1 MTNASE
7 IRIVV
12 GPDPTELG
20 PDAFRLLSSGRGT
33 LRFTLGD
40 DDIRRRV
47 LEPGLRWE
55 QVIVAQRGR
64 RILGFAAFKCRGL
77 GGPYAPSLGDF
88 ARVHG
93 LSCWWRWLVFW
104 LVEAR
109 DIPAEF
115 YLYSLKI
122 DRRFRGLGVAR
133 MLLDAVSAEARRR
146 GAHHVELEVTDKHA
160 KAQALYERY
169 GYITHHTMRLGAI
182 RRLFGF
188 DKVQTMRLPLN

>member
-1 MTNASE
+1 MTNAPE

-20 PDAFRLLSSGRGT
+20 PGAFRLLSSGRGT

-64 RILGFAAFKCRGL
+64 RILGFAAFKCRGR

-104 LVEAR
+104 LIEAR
-109 DIPAEF
+109 DIRTEF
-115 YLYSLKI
+115 YLYSFKI
-122 DRRFRGLGVAR
+122 DRNSRGQGIAR
-133 MLLDAVSAEARRR
+133 LLLDAVSAEARRR
-146 GAHHVELEVTDKHA
+146 GARHVELEVTDKHA
-160 KAQALYERY
+160 KAQALYAHY
-169 GYITHHTMRLGAI
+169 GYRPRRTKRLGWV
-182 RRLFGF
+182 RRIFGF
-188 DKVQTMRLPLN
+188 DKVQTMRLPLD